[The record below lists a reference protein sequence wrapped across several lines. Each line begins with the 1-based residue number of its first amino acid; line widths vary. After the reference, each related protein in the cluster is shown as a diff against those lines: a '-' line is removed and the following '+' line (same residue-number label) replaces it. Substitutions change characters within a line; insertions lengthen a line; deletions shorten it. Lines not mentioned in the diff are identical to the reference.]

1 MDIAIRPIT
10 PDDIGAIA
18 SLARAAWFSAYS
30 DILPPGQIDYMLAQR
45 YGHGRFDADLA
56 DPQKWL
62 HQALI
67 DDVRAGFATC
77 DIHEGEF
84 RLHEL
89 YIHPDM
95 QHRGLGAALVA
106 HAAGLARE
114 HGYPALILAVNKNN
128 AQAIRAYDKYGFRV
142 RDEIVA
148 DIGGGFVMDDY
159 IMEKPA

>member
-1 MDIAIRPIT
+1 MTIVIRPIS
-10 PDDIGAIA
+10 PDDIDAIA
-18 SLARAAWFSAYS
+18 SLAHAAWFGAYGG
-30 DILPPGQIDYMLAQR
+30 ILPPGQIDYMLAQR
-45 YGHGRFDADLA
+45 YGRGRFDADLA

-62 HQALI
+62 HQAFI
-67 DDVRAGFATC
+67 GDVRAGFATC

-95 QHRGLGAALVA
+95 QHRGVGAVLAA
-106 HAAGLARE
+106 HALSLARE

-128 AQAIRAYDKYGFRV
+128 AQAIRAYGKYGFQV
-142 RDEIVA
+142 RDKIVT

-159 IMEKPA
+159 VMEKPT